1 MLNAR
6 VSSILKKFPEA
17 EKIFQLYEIEISE
30 DVSDMSLDEV
40 CDMFQVEAE
49 DLILDLEEI
58 ITATKEIDWL
68 NSDEYSQWTDI
79 TDDTEDT
86 GDSYDEEDDS
96 LDAPTDYTSSGG
108 EEEYSY

>member
-17 EKIFQLYEIEISE
+17 EKIFQLYEIEISDE
-30 DVSDMSLDEV
+30 VSDMSLDEV

-49 DLILDLEEI
+49 DLILDLEEVI
-58 ITATKEIDWL
+58 EAAKEIDWL

-79 TDDTEDT
+79 TEDS
-86 GDSYDEEDDS
+86 GEMEESYDEEEDS